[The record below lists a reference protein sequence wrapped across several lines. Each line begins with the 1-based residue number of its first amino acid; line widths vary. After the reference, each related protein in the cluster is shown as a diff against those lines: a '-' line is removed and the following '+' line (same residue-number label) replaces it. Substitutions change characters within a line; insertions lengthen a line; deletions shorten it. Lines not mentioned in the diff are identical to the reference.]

1 MGFDI
6 KPGMSCW
13 NSMDKK
19 YKKEYHIYAAKME
32 RRKFENDR
40 KLKQKRIEII
50 ENKKL
55 IGLSKKASIK
65 EKTWFSWMEQ

>member
-13 NSMDKK
+13 NSMGER

-40 KLKQKRIEII
+40 KIKQKRIEII

-65 EKTWFSWMEQ
+65 EKTWFNWMEQ